1 MGVPVEVHL
10 ESGFV
15 GEIISGG
22 KEHRRWSDAVKGR
35 IVAETFVP
43 GVSVKEVAQRHDL
56 LPNHLSTWRRLARD
70 GKLVIPEL
78 AEADF
83 AAIVLSDP
91 EPLLASTSAIEIDIG
106 RVVLRLDAGTD
117 AGRLAQI
124 VHALNHTT

>member
-1 MGVPVEVHL
+1 MEVHL

-22 KEHRRWSDAVKGR
+22 KEHRRWPNVVKGQ

-43 GVSVKEVAQRHDL
+43 GVSVKEVALRHDL
-56 LPNHLSTWRRLARD
+56 QPNHLSTWRRLAKD

-91 EPLLASTSAIEIDIG
+91 ERLPTSTTAIEIITG
-106 RVVLRLDAGTD
+106 QITLRLDTQTD
-117 AGRLAQI
+117 AERIAQI
-124 VHALNHTT
+124 VHALNAAK

>member
-1 MGVPVEVHL
+1 MEVHL

-22 KEHRRWSDAVKGR
+22 KGHRRWPNAVKGQ

-43 GVSVKEVAQRHDL
+43 GVSVKEVARRHDL
-56 LPNHLSTWRRLARD
+56 QPNHLSTWRRLAKD

-83 AAIVLSDP
+83 AAIIVSGP
-91 EPLLASTSAIEIDIG
+91 EPLSTSTTAIEIVIG
-106 RVVLRLDAGTD
+106 QVALRLDTQTD
-117 AGRLAQI
+117 AGRIAQI
-124 VHALNHTT
+124 VHALNAAK

>member
-1 MGVPVEVHL
+1 MEVHL

-22 KEHRRWSDAVKGR
+22 KEHRRWPNAVKGQ

-43 GVSVKEVAQRHDL
+43 GVSVKEVALRHDL
-56 LPNHLSTWRRLARD
+56 QPNHLSTWRRLAKD

-83 AAIVLSDP
+83 AAIVVSDR
-91 EPLLASTSAIEIDIG
+91 EPLPTGSTTIEIITG
-106 RVVLRLDAGTD
+106 QITLRLDTQTD
-117 AGRLAQI
+117 AGRIAQI
-124 VHALNHTT
+124 VHALNDAK

>member
-22 KEHRRWSDAVKGR
+22 KGHRRWPNAVKGQ

-43 GVSVKEVAQRHDL
+43 GVSVKEVALRHDL
-56 LPNHLSTWRRLARD
+56 QPNHLSTWRRLAKD

-91 EPLLASTSAIEIDIG
+91 EPLRTSAPAIEIITG
-106 RVVLRLDAGTD
+106 QITLRLDTQTD
-117 AGRLAQI
+117 AGRIAQI
-124 VHALNHTT
+124 VHALNNAK

>member
-1 MGVPVEVHL
+1 VEVHL

-22 KEHRRWSDAVKGR
+22 KEHRRWPNAVKGQ

-43 GVSVKEVAQRHDL
+43 GVSVKEVARRYDL
-56 LPNHLSTWRRLARD
+56 QPNHLSTWRRLAKD

-83 AAIVLSDP
+83 AAVVLSDP
-91 EPLLASTSAIEIDIG
+91 EPLPASATAIEIVIG
-106 RVVLRLDAGTD
+106 QVALRLDTQTD
-117 AGRLAQI
+117 AGRIAQI
-124 VHALNHTT
+124 VHALNNAK